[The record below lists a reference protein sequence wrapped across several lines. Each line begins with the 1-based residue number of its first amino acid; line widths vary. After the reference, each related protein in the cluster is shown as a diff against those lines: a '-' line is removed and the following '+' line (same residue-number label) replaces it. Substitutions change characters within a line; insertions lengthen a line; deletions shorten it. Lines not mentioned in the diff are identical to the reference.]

1 MNNVW
6 VILVLLLSGA
16 LQAQTVVLD
25 ELPKRMI
32 LPCERELPVSKL
44 TRAIIP
50 MIPWRGINLAFPFE
64 LEEGTT
70 NYTLSGG
77 DVWAFDK
84 AMKGSNIVTL
94 TFKKFDQNKNWGTVQ
109 DFTIST
115 PNYVFSFAL
124 HAVKDPSEHCTNIR
138 LTLSDA
144 ERKRLLKE
152 KKQSYRETLDQEYA
166 AQFAALDNTAEERAL
181 LMVGSLAQ
189 RKPDRTRI
197 KEEGSLRLSNGDELV
212 VYVKN
217 SKTYGTFSTLSFD
230 IENHHAEKALY
241 IESLFIKQEGR
252 AEAIKG
258 ASTLPKK
265 VKAGKEAE
273 VVFVTREALPETGL
287 TLQLKTKAGHLEV
300 KW

>member
-32 LPCERELPVSKL
+32 LPCEREIPVSKL

-152 KKQSYRETLDQEYA
+152 KKQNYRETLDQEYA
-166 AQFAALDNTAEERAL
+166 AQFAALDNTAEEKAL

-217 SKTYGTFSTLSFD
+217 RKPTALSVRCLLILKTTMQKKPSTSNPCLSSK
-230 IENHHAEKALY
+230 
-241 IESLFIKQEGR
+241 
-252 AEAIKG
+252 KG
-258 ASTLPKK
+258 APRPSKGPVHCRRKSKQVKKQRLFLLPVKLCQKQVSRCNSKQKPVTL
-265 VKAGKEAE
+265 
-273 VVFVTREALPETGL
+273 R
-287 TLQLKTKAGHLEV
+287 
-300 KW
+300 